1 MLRNISISLIA
12 RCALAIAL
20 LCALPAALHAGTTG
34 TISVTPAVVMLRGAA
49 GQSTTQTLTVTNGS
63 SQPFSFEMIA
73 NDVVVEHGQRR
84 FSPAGNVA
92 GSIAATAAFSQKT
105 VTLAPGDAKQV
116 DVTVT
121 IPANP
126 AARAIVALFH
136 GTNKFENQGVTMTA
150 SVGTLLTFTLSD
162 NVAMDAEPLAV
173 TSPSASANLTIA
185 QQCTNSGREPV
196 VAKGVLAIVNAS
208 GTLVGKTVLP
218 SKRLLPGEQTAVRAE
233 YGGDLAPGHYRALV
247 TYDVESKVVSSSAEF
262 DVR

>member
-1 MLRNISISLIA
+1 MLRKLALSLA
-12 RCALAIAL
+12 A
-20 LCALPAALHAGTTG
+20 LCALPAATRAATTG
-34 TISVTPAVVMLRGAA
+34 TISVTPAVVMMRGAA

-73 NDVVVEHGQRR
+73 NDVVIEGGQRR
-84 FSPAGNVA
+84 FSPAGSIA
-92 GSIAATAAFSQKT
+92 GSIAATAAFSQKL

-136 GTNKFENQGVTMTA
+136 GTNKFQDRGVTMTA

-162 NVAMDAEPLAV
+162 DVSMEAQPLAV
-173 TSPSASANLTIA
+173 TAPTAASNLTIA
-185 QQCTNSGREPV
+185 QQCRNSGREPV
-196 VAKGVLAIVNAS
+196 VAKGMLAIVTAS
-208 GTLVGKTVLP
+208 GSLVGKTALP
-218 SKRLLPGEQTAVRAE
+218 ARRLLPGEKTDIRAE
-233 YGGDLAPGHYRALV
+233 YGGDLGPGHYRALV
-247 TYDVESKVVSSSAEF
+247 TYDVESRVVSSSAEF

>member
-1 MLRNISISLIA
+1 MLRKL
-12 RCALAIAL
+12 ALCLTAI
-20 LCALPAALHAGTTG
+20 CALPAATQAATTG

-73 NDVVVEHGQRR
+73 NDVVIENGQRR
-84 FSPAGNVA
+84 FSPAGSIP
-92 GSIAATAAFSQKT
+92 GSIAATAVFSQKL
-105 VTLAPGDAKQV
+105 VTLAPGDARQV

-136 GTNKFENQGVTMTA
+136 GTNKFQDRGVTMTA

-162 NVAMDAEPLAV
+162 DVAMETQPLAI
-173 TSPSASANLTIA
+173 TAPTASANLTIA
-185 QQCTNSGREPV
+185 QRCRNSGHEPV
-196 VAKGVLAIVNAS
+196 VAKGMLAIVTAS
-208 GTLVGKTVLP
+208 GSLAGKTALP
-218 SKRLLPGEQTAVRAE
+218 ARRLLPGEQTDIRAE

-247 TYDVESKVVSSSAEF
+247 TYDVESKVVSTSAEF